1 MLDRDGRALFSALQ
15 HKEGIDVIRPLVTPE
30 RAALKDPYYRLKP
43 LFWALSYGASPEV
56 VKTLL
61 SAHPEAANEKHPTE
75 GWTPLHYVER
85 LDPETVQLLLE
96 RCPGAVKEQ
105 DAGGELPLHWAAEHG
120 ALEAARLLL
129 QAYPDGAQVEDH
141 LGRLPV
147 RMAAD
152 GEVGEDLLEVLR
164 EATPGAAAALPAAP
178 IQEPLPIGLLFPG
191 QGSQY
196 VRMLESAQGIPA
208 VQAMLAEAQDILGY
222 DLLKVCLEGPAE
234 KLADT
239 LYCQP
244 VMYVAGL
251 AALEQLR
258 LEKPDVAA
266 RPKSMAG
273 LSLGEY
279 TALTAAGVFSFADGL
294 SLVKARAEAM
304 SEASNATPQA
314 MLSVAGLDEKKLL
327 KFCEEA
333 LRGGGP
339 DEVCQ
344 ISNYLFTKGYTVG
357 GTKAAVER
365 CRALCENGKAL
376 QARLIKASGAYHT
389 PLMTPARERL
399 EAKLQE
405 VLPRMSRPRCKVVLN
420 VDAKVVDWNSEPQQ
434 IADALLRQLTST
446 VRWKDCVVAMIGD
459 GCEEFYEC
467 GPMKQ
472 LKAMMKRIDA
482 NVWQKTTNIEV

>member
-1 MLDRDGRALFSALQ
+1 MDRDGRALFSALQ

-96 RCPGAVKEQ
+96 RCPKAAKEQ

-208 VQAMLAEAQDILGY
+208 VQAMLVEAQDILGY

-279 TALTAAGVFSFADGL
+279 TALTAAGAAAPHSAPPLVPHSAFLVPVPSPPPPPDPSLLLSSSFLSSHHLRPSSSTPFSCPCSPPLSCPPSPVPMDDAMHKTLSQSFADIPWIGMIN
-294 SLVKARAEAM
+294 SLKSTCKAHH
-304 SEASNATPQA
+304 
-314 MLSVAGLDEKKLL
+314 
-327 KFCEEA
+327 
-333 LRGGGP
+333 LR
-339 DEVCQ
+339 
-344 ISNYLFTKGYTVG
+344 Y
-357 GTKAAVER
+357 
-365 CRALCENGKAL
+365 
-376 QARLIKASGAYHT
+376 
-389 PLMTPARERL
+389 RE
-399 EAKLQE
+399 
-405 VLPRMSRPRCKVVLN
+405 S
-420 VDAKVVDWNSEPQQ
+420 
-434 IADALLRQLTST
+434 LTSQIRGSSSLQHGLT
-446 VRWKDCVVAMIGD
+446 K
-459 GCEEFYEC
+459 F
-467 GPMKQ
+467 
-472 LKAMMKRIDA
+472 KAP
-482 NVWQKTTNIEV
+482 ESGYHFPC